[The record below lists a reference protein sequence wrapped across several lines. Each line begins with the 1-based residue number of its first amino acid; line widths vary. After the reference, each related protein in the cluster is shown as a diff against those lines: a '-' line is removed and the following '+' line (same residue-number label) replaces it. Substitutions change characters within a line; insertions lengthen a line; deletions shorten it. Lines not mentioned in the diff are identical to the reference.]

1 MNKSKRT
8 PRLTIIGI
16 SLAKESDNKKIPFS
30 IVIKPITLDKTL
42 CFMVISH
49 KLIII
54 IAVFILGILIREI
67 DSEFHHDMEVSHL
80 SDLKDYE
87 YND

>member
-1 MNKSKRT
+1 M
-8 PRLTIIGI
+8 PIIVNLGV
-16 SLAKESDNKKIPFS
+16 L
-30 IVIKPITLDKTL
+30 LDL
-42 CFMVISH
+42 F
-49 KLIII
+49 